1 MSSGFNS
8 SGNGFL
14 GGGGDG
20 SGPPTGIPISSL
32 TGAEESNSID
42 NGSFVQQWFWNQL
55 SGLGLSLESVSTNA
69 GGAGQVLFSAGLSGA
84 NASAN
89 RETKAASLRNAHT
102 GTNSTNIAALFEATD
117 GTTNIAGDF
126 MATGLGTNIAIRV
139 QAGSVDLGSQGSQA
153 GIINFIGLNSGRVGV
168 QPADDGND
176 WDFVLP
182 QNAGT
187 SGYFLQT
194 DGAGITSWQP
204 ASGTP
209 PLTSTYVGF
218 GSDSDLLTGSS
229 DLTWDGTEFNVNGNI
244 EASGTITP
252 SDKRWK
258 ENFGEIENAIGIIE
272 KLNPLTYEYKT
283 DANRKFNPGLQ
294 YGLIAQEVEQII
306 PEIVTTD
313 QKGFKGIQYTE
324 LIPILIK
331 AVQDQQKTISIQQRQ
346 IDHLLKLQ

>member
-182 QNAGT
+182 QNPWVKASIHHGVTRRHGEDKMGGVKVFLSQKNTKIAKKSCRRHRCTKTPT
-187 SGYFLQT
+187 S
-194 DGAGITSWQP
+194 
-204 ASGTP
+204 
-209 PLTSTYVGF
+209 
-218 GSDSDLLTGSS
+218 
-229 DLTWDGTEFNVNGNI
+229 
-244 EASGTITP
+244 
-252 SDKRWK
+252 
-258 ENFGEIENAIGIIE
+258 IG
-272 KLNPLTYEYKT
+272 
-283 DANRKFNPGLQ
+283 
-294 YGLIAQEVEQII
+294 V
-306 PEIVTTD
+306 
-313 QKGFKGIQYTE
+313 
-324 LIPILIK
+324 
-331 AVQDQQKTISIQQRQ
+331 
-346 IDHLLKLQ
+346 